1 MVIHAPAPAR
11 TVTLTIDGAAVTVPE
26 GTTIWT
32 AAKQA
37 GIDIPVL
44 CHDERYD
51 PVGVCRMC
59 VVDVG
64 ARAYAAACVRPCED
78 GMEVKSATP
87 DVERSRATL
96 TELLLSDQPAAG
108 QDPKQTTTADNELLA
123 LAEHFGLGGEVELPG
138 GPGRGDD
145 LSNPVIAVN
154 HDACILCDR
163 CVRACDDIQ
172 GNDVIGRSGKGYS
185 TRIAFDLNDPMG
197 ASSCVTCGE
206 CVAACPTGALTNKP
220 IRNIPIRPRTELD
233 QVDSVC
239 PYCGVGC
246 ALTYNVDRERGA
258 IAFAEG
264 RDQPGSKSRLCVKG
278 RYGWDY
284 AASPQRLTVPLIR
297 RDDSYPKGPLSA
309 DVRGEMDRGG
319 YVEDTEPRAERRQL
333 SAGHDV
339 SAARGGR
346 NGNGR
351 NGNRRNGNGDGG
363 RSGKRRRKP
372 GGLVDYAEVLPHF
385 REATWD
391 EALDLV
397 ARRLTEVYTANG
409 PGAIAG
415 FGSAKCSNEEAY
427 LFQKLIR
434 TGFHTNNVDHC
445 TRLCHASS
453 VFALF
458 EGIGS
463 GAVSTTYGDVLN
475 ADVAIVTGSNP
486 TANHP
491 VASSFFKQARR
502 RGTTIIYVDPRADKM
517 ADHSD
522 IFCQIKPGT
531 DVAFYNGVMHEVI
544 RLGLTDREFIANRTS
559 NYEALAETLENYPP
573 ERAAQ
578 ITGVDA
584 ALIRR
589 VAKAWGEAG
598 AGVIFWGMGISQ
610 HTTGTDNARCLIAMC
625 GITGNIGRP
634 GSGLHP
640 LRGQNNVQG
649 ASDMGLIP
657 MFYPDY
663 KKADDPEV
671 RARFERIWET
681 GDLDPNKGLTVTE
694 IIGSVLKGGVRGM
707 YMMGENPFLSDPNI
721 NKVRKA
727 LSALEFLVVQDI
739 FLTETAEFADV
750 ILPATSYLE
759 KDGTYTNT
767 DRRVQLGRKVLD
779 PPGQARLDWEV
790 VQDIANRIGLGW
802 DYGSPREV
810 FEEIVAV
817 MPNYANL
824 SYDNLG
830 STGKLY
836 PNPDPEHS
844 DGTVVMFGEKF
855 KTDDGLAHL
864 VPAEWMPA
872 KELPSD
878 EYPVVLSTGRLL
890 QHWHTGSM
898 TRRSYA
904 LDAIS
909 PRPEVYLHPDDAAEL
924 GLSDGSMARVTSR
937 RGTIVLAT
945 RYSYRESRG
954 SCFIPFHF
962 REAAANLLTID
973 EIDPFGKI
981 PEFKFCAVRIEPAAG
996 SELTGSAREAAPQA
1010 EGR

>member
-1 MVIHAPAPAR
+1 
-11 TVTLTIDGAAVTVPE
+11 
-26 GTTIWT
+26 
-32 AAKQA
+32 
-37 GIDIPVL
+37 
-44 CHDERYD
+44 
-51 PVGVCRMC
+51 
-59 VVDVG
+59 
-64 ARAYAAACVRPCED
+64 
-78 GMEVKSATP
+78 
-87 DVERSRATL
+87 
-96 TELLLSDQPAAG
+96 
-108 QDPKQTTTADNELLA
+108 
-123 LAEHFGLGGEVELPG
+123 
-138 GPGRGDD
+138 
-145 LSNPVIAVN
+145 
-154 HDACILCDR
+154 
-163 CVRACDDIQ
+163 
-172 GNDVIGRSGKGYS
+172 
-185 TRIAFDLNDPMG
+185 
-197 ASSCVTCGE
+197 
-206 CVAACPTGALTNKP
+206 
-220 IRNIPIRPRTELD
+220 
-233 QVDSVC
+233 
-239 PYCGVGC
+239 
-246 ALTYNVDRERGA
+246 
-258 IAFAEG
+258 
-264 RDQPGSKSRLCVKG
+264 
-278 RYGWDY
+278 
-284 AASPQRLTVPLIR
+284 
-297 RDDSYPKGPLSA
+297 
-309 DVRGEMDRGG
+309 
-319 YVEDTEPRAERRQL
+319 
-333 SAGHDV
+333 
-339 SAARGGR
+339 
-346 NGNGR
+346 
-351 NGNRRNGNGDGG
+351 
-363 RSGKRRRKP
+363 
-372 GGLVDYAEVLPHF
+372 
-385 REATWD
+385 
-391 EALDLV
+391 V

-475 ADVAIVTGSNP
+475 SDVAIVTGSNP

-502 RGTTIIYVDPRADKM
+502 KGTTIIYVDPRADKM
-517 ADHSD
+517 ADHAD

-544 RLGLTDREFIANRTS
+544 RLGLIDRDFVANRTS
-559 NYEALAETLENYPP
+559 NYEALAETVQNYPP

-584 ALIRR
+584 AMIRQ
-589 VAKAWGEAG
+589 VARAWGEAG

-625 GITGNIGRP
+625 AITGNVGRP

-657 MFYPDY
+657 MYYPDY
-663 KKADDPEV
+663 KKAEDPEV

-681 GDLDPNKGLTVTE
+681 DNLDPKKGLTVTE

-779 PPGQARLDWEV
+779 PPGQARPDWEV

-802 DYGSPREV
+802 DYTSPREV

-817 MPNYANL
+817 MANYANL

-830 STGKLY
+830 LSGKLY
-836 PNPDPEHS
+836 PNADPEHS
-844 DGTVVMFGEKF
+844 DGTVVMFGETF
-855 KTDDGLAHL
+855 KTNDGLAHL

-878 EYPVVLSTGRLL
+878 EYPMILSTGRLL
-890 QHWHTGSM
+890 EHWHTGSM

-909 PRPEVYLHPDDAAEL
+909 PRPEMYLHPEDAAEL
-924 GLSDGSMARVTSR
+924 GLADGEQARVTSR

-945 RYSYRESRG
+945 RFSHRESRG

-996 SELTGSAREAAPQA
+996 TELAGSAREAAPQA
-1010 EGR
+1010 EGH